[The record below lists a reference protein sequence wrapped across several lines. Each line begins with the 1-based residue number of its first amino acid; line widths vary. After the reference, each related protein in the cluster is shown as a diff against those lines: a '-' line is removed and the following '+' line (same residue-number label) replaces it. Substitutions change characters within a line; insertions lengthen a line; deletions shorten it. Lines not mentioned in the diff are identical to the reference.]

1 MSDSMI
7 EQFENYLIQN
17 GVTGS
22 LEDVLSMLCNMD
34 EKPINPLE

>member
-1 MSDSMI
+1 MI
-7 EQFENYLIQN
+7 EQFENYLIQA

-22 LEDVLSMLCNMD
+22 LTDVLTILYNMD